1 MKCRDMDILLS
12 AYANKELDSA
22 QSELVERHLTSCN
35 RCRESLAHFVESSQQ
50 LRSLT
55 QTPLLPDMK
64 PSIISRIITRDV
76 KVRPRKRLRLV
87 LGVMSVA
94 IVGILLISLHLA
106 GFFIDPAAVVSRA
119 YAATTKI
126 TTYYSFMKVEQS
138 TSDLNTTSI
147 VYEEVEYDGP
157 ERYHVKQFSQGPDAW
172 QFEIINYNGEVYY
185 YADFP
190 LQPSSPDLPEWV
202 QDVFKRL
209 VYATEQRF
217 SFLAISQLAEPQNV
231 FDYLIDVEQLPDKE
245 LDGLICFHYLAAID
259 KEKMAT
265 EFENS
270 INEPDDLDLTESEY
284 ELLQSSI
291 DAIRH
296 PESQMQ
302 LEIWI
307 SKDDNLIR
315 QWKYRVHL
323 HLSVGTQVNEV
334 DGVQTLNYQYN
345 IPIIIRAPLAEDGEL
360 EPGWHLYSDL
370 IK

>member
-1 MKCRDMDILLS
+1 MKCRDMDMLLS
-12 AYANKELDSA
+12 AYANNELDSA
-22 QSELVERHLTSCN
+22 RSGLVENHLTSCN
-35 RCRESLAHFVESSQQ
+35 RCRESLAQFVESGQQ
-50 LRSLT
+50 LRSLK

-76 KVRPRKRLRLV
+76 KVRPHKRLRPV
-87 LGVMSVA
+87 LGVISVA
-94 IVGILLISLHLA
+94 IVATVLIVLHLA

-126 TTYYSFMKVEQS
+126 TTYYSFQQAEQS
-138 TSDLNTTSI
+138 SSDSNETSI
-147 VYEEVEYDGP
+147 RYEEVEYDGP

-172 QFEIINYNGEVYY
+172 QFEITNYNGEIYY

-190 LQPSSPDLPEWV
+190 IQSSNPDLPEWV

-217 SFLAISQLAEPQNV
+217 STLAISQLAEPQNM
-231 FDYLIDVEQLPDKE
+231 FDFLVDIKQLPDEE
-245 LDGLICFHYLAAID
+245 LDGLICFHYLAALD

-270 INEPDDLDLTESEY
+270 INEPNDLDLTEREY
-284 ELLQSSI
+284 ESLQSSI
-291 DAIRH
+291 DAMRH
-296 PESQMQ
+296 PESQHQ

-307 SKDDNLIR
+307 SKDDYLIR
-315 QWKYRVHL
+315 QMKYRVHL
-323 HLSVGTQVNEV
+323 HLSVGTQMIEV
-334 DGVQTLNYQYN
+334 DGVQTLNYRYN
-345 IPIIIRAPLAEDGEL
+345 IPITIRAPLTEDGEL

-370 IK
+370 IE